1 MIEIVKTF
9 ANVGLIWHEI
19 YIEADTVRALPNIE
33 IIWLPDLA
41 IKESK
46 ERIRWTFRNSWIDL
60 PKRKFVL
67 NLAPSDTKKIW
78 TWFDVPMAL
87 ALLLRIWEWSVS
99 HHDKIQTSL
108 FFWELW
114 LDGGIKRI
122 NGLLPSV
129 LSAKKQW
136 RTDFFIPAENLYELE
151 YVPWINIYPLSHFQ
165 DLIGYFCEWK
175 ELEYIKWWKDINS
188 ITDYQ
193 AFEVD
198 FEHIKWQLVAKR
210 ALSIAMAGFHNVL
223 MVWAPWSWKTMMS
236 KAMKSIFP
244 PLSFDEILEV
254 SQIYSVVWKLN
265 KNLPLITQRPFRQVH
280 HTASRFSIVGWWTHL
295 TPWEVSLA
303 HKWILFFDELT
314 EFPRETLEVLR
325 QPLEDRSVNISRVA
339 WSVEYPANFM
349 FIASMN
355 PCKCWYYKDKH
366 KSCTCSP
373 MDIKRYQSKISWP
386 LLDRI
391 DVILEVPREN
401 IDTILDNNLSE
412 NSETIRQKVIHAREI
427 QQERFRWMGLSAN
440 AHMWAK
446 DIQNLIPLSSECK
459 DFLSSAADKLNL
471 SWRVVHRTI
480 KLARTIA
487 DMNDKSEISV
497 QNLAEAIQY
506 RSRTMFVDSE

>member
-1 MIEIVKTF
+1 MVEIVKTF
-9 ANVGLIWHEI
+9 ANIWLIGHEI
-19 YIEADTVRALPNIE
+19 YIEADSVKALPNIE
-33 IIWLPDLA
+33 IIGLPDLT

-46 ERIRWTFRNSWIDL
+46 ERIRWTFRNSWIEL
-60 PKRKFVL
+60 PRRKFVL
-67 NLAPSDTKKIW
+67 NLAPSDIKKIW

-87 ALLLRIWEWSVS
+87 ALLLRIWSNKVYNWEKVQS
-99 HHDKIQTSL
+99 SL
-108 FFWELW
+108 FFGELG
-114 LDGGIKRI
+114 LDGSIKRI

-129 LSAKKQW
+129 LSAKKKW
-136 RTDFFIPAENLYELE
+136 WKEFFVPAENLYELE
-151 YVPWINIYPLSHFQ
+151 YIPWIRIYPLKHFEQ
-165 DLIGYFCEWK
+165 LIKYFCEW
-175 ELEYIKWWKDINS
+175 LEIESVEWWKDINS
-188 ITDYQ
+188 LNESQD
-193 AFEVD
+193 FEVD
-198 FEHIKWQLVAKR
+198 FSHIKWQLVAKR
-210 ALSIAMAGFHNVL
+210 ALSIAMAWFHNVL
-223 MVWAPWSWKTMMS
+223 MIWAPWSWKTMMS

-244 PLSFDEILEV
+244 PLTFDEILEA

-280 HTASRFSIVGWWTHL
+280 HTASRFSIIWWWTHL

-325 QPLEDRSVNISRVA
+325 QPLEDRLVNISRVSG
-339 WSVEYPANFM
+339 SVEYPANFM

-355 PCKCWYYKDKH
+355 PCKCWYYKDKQ
-366 KSCTCSP
+366 KTCSCSP

-401 IDTILDNNLSE
+401 IDTILDNQNWE
-412 NSETIRQKVIHAREI
+412 NSETIRQKVINARKI
-427 QQERFRWMGLSAN
+427 QQERFRGTSLSAN

-446 DIQNLIPLSSECK
+446 DIQTLIPLSSECK
-459 DFLSSAADKLNL
+459 DFLSQAVDKLNL

-487 DMNDKSEISV
+487 DMQNVSNISV
-497 QNLAEAIQY
+497 QNLAESIQY
-506 RSRTMFVDSE
+506 RSRSMFIDSE